1 MAPQAKKPKNAPPP
15 LLPRRGARL
24 KGWKPRCPSTVSFYR
39 KGQRLRRSSSQDI
52 QYCVVLAPCHCRFAA
67 KAPALLQRGFHP
79 GAARPQDPQRRS
91 RIEKTGKNAWKDYFS
106 IGSSDSPLLIRVC
119 PNPRGGKLLCKKGM
133 VRRPCLFWLEFL
145 FRSFTG
151 NKVGVSLP
159 TFFAKKVGP
168 CLCGRG
174 HGIIRA
180 IQDRRRALGPRRFA
194 PKEVAS

>member
-1 MAPQAKKPKNAPPP
+1 MP

-91 RIEKTGKNAWKDYFS
+91 RIEKTGKNAWKDCFS
-106 IGSSDSPLLIRVC
+106 CRFGGAPLLIRGC
-119 PNPRGGKLLCKKGM
+119 PNPRGGKFADFEPSAG
-133 VRRPCLFWLEFL
+133 RRSTIFIIYSFL
-145 FRSFTG
+145 FILYFSAHWPG
-151 NKVGVSLP
+151 NRIFK
-159 TFFAKKVGP
+159 F
-168 CLCGRG
+168 
-174 HGIIRA
+174 IY
-180 IQDRRRALGPRRFA
+180 
-194 PKEVAS
+194 KEVFYVHENGLALVW